1 MRVDHSDGSHDS
13 YNGGICCDL
22 NHAPLHGSVAL
33 LVCLVG
39 VVSVQSHSVL
49 ADHALVF
56 CNFAR
61 GQGDEAKLKHFLW
74 VRAPFLENVLGFARA
89 DPLPHTVPVQA
100 FLNMLELV
108 RREDTPTTL
117 TTSRCTSSRFPRGAW
132 ANLSRPRTL
141 AFLHSR

>member
-1 MRVDHSDGSHDS
+1 MCVWLPACMYVCVFYVVD
-13 YNGGICCDL
+13 
-22 NHAPLHGSVAL
+22 
-33 LVCLVG
+33 CLVG

-61 GQGDEAKLKHFLW
+61 GQGDEAELKHFLW

-89 DPLPHTVPVQA
+89 DPLPHKVPVQA

-108 RREDTPTTL
+108 LREDTPTTL
-117 TTSRCTSSRFPRGAW
+117 TTRRCTSSRFPRGAW

-141 AFLHSR
+141 AFLHSRSQQAAAAAAAAA